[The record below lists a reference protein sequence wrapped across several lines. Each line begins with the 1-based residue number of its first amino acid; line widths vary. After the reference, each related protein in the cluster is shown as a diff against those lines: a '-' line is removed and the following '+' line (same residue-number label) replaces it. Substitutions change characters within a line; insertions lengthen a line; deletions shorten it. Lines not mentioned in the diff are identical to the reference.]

1 MCLFAHRVQLLSSEY
16 FFEFDVLWATWH
28 WDLEPGGE
36 LAFNGHVSSIILM
49 VETYYQ
55 MLMAGHQFMAG
66 CYAIVEP
73 RYLLANAAVVSR
85 FKVTRQADFLPIKLS
100 EQASD

>member
-1 MCLFAHRVQLLSSEY
+1 
-16 FFEFDVLWATWH
+16 
-28 WDLEPGGE
+28 
-36 LAFNGHVSSIILM
+36 
-49 VETYYQ
+49 

-100 EQASD
+100 NQAGD